1 MIINTIFKNSLN
13 KNFIEYFSYL
23 NMLFISL
30 YTSYNLYYNIN
41 LTNNIFYLLCFIIM
55 DTFFLS
61 FDRIDT
67 FIHHIDTLAILYY
80 IYYFNIDIKN
90 NNYAIVQLLKTEI
103 SSIFL
108 GTTFFLKKYNFN
120 KILYNLSNIIFIFTF
135 FKYRI
140 YDFFKN
146 IYLNPY
152 FFDSLTTNNSKFQ
165 LFFKYTAPTILY
177 GLNIY
182 WFCIILK
189 IIFKPLKI

>member
-67 FIHHIDTLAILYY
+67 FIHHIVTLAILFY
-80 IYYFNIDIKN
+80 IYY
-90 NNYAIVQLLKTEI
+90 
-103 SSIFL
+103 
-108 GTTFFLKKYNFN
+108 
-120 KILYNLSNIIFIFTF
+120 
-135 FKYRI
+135 
-140 YDFFKN
+140 
-146 IYLNPY
+146 
-152 FFDSLTTNNSKFQ
+152 
-165 LFFKYTAPTILY
+165 
-177 GLNIY
+177 
-182 WFCIILK
+182 
-189 IIFKPLKI
+189 